1 MADASNVGDLLPEGG
16 LAEVLQQRHGGLGSP
31 MLVVR
36 LAIAVTVSWLIALA
50 VSQSALGIFA
60 PITTLLVVQSSPWST
75 LGLSLQR
82 ILGTGIG
89 VLAASLWVNLVGLT
103 WWSFF
108 IAVLAALLVARLIP
122 WSIAGQIQIPI
133 AVVFVLAL
141 GAGSMGQDLWRVL
154 DVVIGGLI
162 GLLAVYVYPPRP
174 RPEAFER
181 ALEAYRDAIVTVLR
195 RIGEESG
202 GHAAVLPQGV
212 NHEYVP
218 GSRALRLVAEDA
230 RQSLTK
236 LAESAR
242 WNPRGRSVLPRLQSD
257 ARRLRR
263 LGGMTVQIRGVSG
276 AADLLFDRAEPSRLN
291 AAEFRRVVASLVD
304 LAGAALGDPG
314 GRVAPRA
321 PEVVQAMSDELAAA
335 IRASADSLVQ
345 AGKGP
350 GGSLESVSALGRL
363 DHVRRQLLVFALA
376 GENGG
381 GDGDEDI
388 DDDVSPGRAGDEE

>member
-31 MLVVR
+31 MLVLR

-50 VSQSALGIFA
+50 VSQSAIGIFA

-103 WWSFF
+103 PWSFF
-108 IAVLAALLVARLIP
+108 LGVLAALLVARIIP

-141 GAGSMGQDLWRVL
+141 GPASLGQDLWRVL

-181 ALEAYRDAIVTVLR
+181 ALETYRDAIVTVLR

-202 GHAAVLPQGV
+202 NQAAVVPEGV

-218 GSRALRLVAEDA
+218 ASRALRLVAEDA
-230 RQSLTK
+230 RGALTK

-263 LGGMTVQIRGVSG
+263 LGGMAVQIRGVCG
-276 AADLLFDRAEPSRLN
+276 AADLLFDRVEPSRLEP
-291 AAEFRRVVASLVD
+291 AEFRRIVESLVD
-304 LAGAALGDPG
+304 LAGTALGEQG
-314 GRVAPRA
+314 GRVAPHA
-321 PEVVQAMSDELAAA
+321 PEVVRRMSDELAEA
-335 IRASADSLVQ
+335 IRAAADFL
-345 AGKGP
+345 AHEWRGP
-350 GGSLESVSALGRL
+350 GESLESVSALGRL
-363 DHVRRQLLVFALA
+363 DHIRRQLTVFALA

-381 GDGDEDI
+381 GDGDEQ
-388 DDDVSPGRAGDEE
+388 EEE

>member
-1 MADASNVGDLLPEGG
+1 MADASNLGDLLPEGG

-36 LAIAVTVSWLIALA
+36 LAIAVTCSWLLAIA

-89 VLAASLWVNLVGLT
+89 VLSASLWVNLVGLT
-103 WWSFF
+103 PWSFF
-108 IAVLAALLVARLIP
+108 IGVLAALLVARLIP

-133 AVVFVLAL
+133 AVVFVLVL
-141 GAGSMGQDLWRVL
+141 GPASMGQDLWRVI
-154 DVVIGGLI
+154 DVVVGGFV

-181 ALEAYRDAIVTVLR
+181 ALESYRDAIVTVLR
-195 RIGEESG
+195 RMGEESG
-202 GHAAVLPQGV
+202 DQEAVLPEGV
-212 NHEYVP
+212 NHEYVAA
-218 GSRALRLVAEDA
+218 SRALRLVAEDA
-230 RQSLTK
+230 RGALTK

-263 LGGMTVQIRGVSG
+263 LGGMTVQIRGVCG
-276 AADLLFDRAEPSRLN
+276 AADLLFDRAEPSRLEP
-291 AAEFRRVVASLVD
+291 AEFQRIVALLVD
-304 LAGAALGDPG
+304 LAGAALGET
-314 GRVAPRA
+314 GRQVGPRA
-321 PEVVQAMSDELAAA
+321 PNVVRRMSDELAEA
-335 IRASADSLVQ
+335 IRTSADSLSHE
-345 AGKGP
+345 GRGP
-350 GGSLESVSALGRL
+350 SESLESVSALGRL
-363 DHVRRQLLVFALA
+363 DHVRRQLTVFALA

-381 GDGDEDI
+381 GDADEQD
-388 DDDVSPGRAGDEE
+388 GGEQEEE

>member
-31 MLVVR
+31 MLVLR

-50 VSQSALGIFA
+50 VSQSAIGIFA

-103 WWSFF
+103 PWSFF
-108 IAVLAALLVARLIP
+108 LGVLAALLVARIIP

-141 GAGSMGQDLWRVL
+141 GPASLGQDLWRVL

-174 RPEAFER
+174 RTEAFEQ
-181 ALEAYRDAIVTVLR
+181 ALETYRDAIVTVLR

-202 GHAAVLPQGV
+202 KQPSSLPEGV
-212 NHEYVP
+212 NHEYVAA
-218 GSRALRLVAEDA
+218 SRALRLVAEDA
-230 RQSLTK
+230 RGALTK

-263 LGGMTVQIRGVSG
+263 LGGMTVQVRGVCG
-276 AADLLFDRAEPSRLN
+276 AADLLFDRAEPSRLEP
-291 AAEFRRVVASLVD
+291 AEFQRIVESLVD
-304 LAGAALGDPG
+304 LAGATLGEPG
-314 GRVAPRA
+314 AQVAPRA
-321 PEVVQAMSDELAAA
+321 PEVVRQMSDGLAEA
-335 IRASADSLVQ
+335 IRASANSLSHE
-345 AGKGP
+345 GRGP
-350 GGSLESVSALGRL
+350 GESLESVSALGRL
-363 DHVRRQLLVFALA
+363 DHVRRQLTVFALA

-381 GDGDEDI
+381 GNADEQ
-388 DDDVSPGRAGDEE
+388 EEE

>member
-50 VSQSALGIFA
+50 VSQSELGIFA
-60 PITTLLVVQSSPWST
+60 PITTLLVMQSSPWST

-103 WWSFF
+103 PWSFF
-108 IAVLAALLVARLIP
+108 IGVLAALLVARLIP
-122 WSIAGQIQIPI
+122 WSIPGQIQIPI
-133 AVVFVLAL
+133 AVVFVLVL
-141 GAGSMGQDLWRVL
+141 GPASMGQDLWRVI
-154 DVVIGGLI
+154 DVVVGGLV

-181 ALEAYRDAIVTVLR
+181 ALETYRDAIVTVLR
-195 RIGEESG
+195 RMGEESG
-202 GHAAVLPQGV
+202 GQAALLPEGV

-218 GSRALRLVAEDA
+218 ASRALRLVGEDA
-230 RQSLTK
+230 RGALTK

-257 ARRLRR
+257 ARRFRR
-263 LGGMTVQIRGVSG
+263 LGGMTVQIRGVCG
-276 AADLLFDRAEPSRLN
+276 AADLLFDRAEPSRLEPV
-291 AAEFRRVVASLVD
+291 EFQRIVASLVD
-304 LAGAALGDPG
+304 LARAALGESG
-314 GRVAPRA
+314 GQVGPRA
-321 PEVVQAMSDELAAA
+321 PQDVLRMSDELAEA
-335 IRASADSLVQ
+335 IRVSADSLSHEGQ
-345 AGKGP
+345 GP
-350 GGSLESVSALGRL
+350 SESLESVSALGRL
-363 DHVRRQLLVFALA
+363 DHVRRQLTVFALA

-381 GDGDEDI
+381 GDADEQDGDEQ
-388 DDDVSPGRAGDEE
+388 EEK

>member
-1 MADASNVGDLLPEGG
+1 MADTSNVGDLLPEGG

-31 MLVVR
+31 MLVLR

-89 VLAASLWVNLVGLT
+89 VLFASLWVNLVGLT
-103 WWSFF
+103 PWSFF
-108 IAVLAALLVARLIP
+108 IGVLAALLVARLIP

-133 AVVFVLAL
+133 AVVFVLVL
-141 GAGSMGQDLWRVL
+141 GPASMGQDLWRVI
-154 DVVIGGLI
+154 DVVVGGLV

-181 ALEAYRDAIVTVLR
+181 ALETYRDAIVTVLR
-195 RIGEESG
+195 RMGEESG
-202 GHAAVLPQGV
+202 DQAVVLPEGV
-212 NHEYVP
+212 SHEYVP
-218 GSRALRLVAEDA
+218 ASRALRLVAEDA
-230 RQSLTK
+230 RGALTK

-263 LGGMTVQIRGVSG
+263 LGGMTVQIRGVCG
-276 AADLLFDRAEPSRLN
+276 AADLLFDRAEPSRLEPV
-291 AAEFRRVVASLVD
+291 EFQRIVASLVD
-304 LAGAALGDPG
+304 LAGASLGESG
-314 GRVAPRA
+314 ARVVPRA
-321 PEVVQAMSDELAAA
+321 QKDVRRMSDELAEA
-335 IRASADSLVQ
+335 IRASADSLSNEGRG
-345 AGKGP
+345 AGE
-350 GGSLESVSALGRL
+350 SLESVSALGRL
-363 DHVRRQLLVFALA
+363 DHVRRQLTVFALA

-381 GDGDEDI
+381 GDADEQHGDEQ
-388 DDDVSPGRAGDEE
+388 EEE